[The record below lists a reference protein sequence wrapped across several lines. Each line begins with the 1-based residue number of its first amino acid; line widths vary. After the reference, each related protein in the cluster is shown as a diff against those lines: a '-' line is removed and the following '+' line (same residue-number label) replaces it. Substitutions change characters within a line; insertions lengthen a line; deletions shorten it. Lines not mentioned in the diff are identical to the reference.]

1 MKFNRR
7 VLSHLFAGAILA
19 FACTAVVAQESSI
32 KRDLKSA
39 FERYEL
45 TEIRL
50 PESAVESGSLTLRL
64 PTGGRTE
71 TLRLV
76 RYDLRAEDF
85 LAEDTGPLGRTPLEM
100 GVVNTFKGTV
110 EGVSGSEARL
120 TLGRKGIEGF
130 FETGSGRFFI
140 EPASK
145 YSTTAGPGLAVIYRT
160 EDSKN
165 GSDFWC
171 ESDIPSKI
179 EYGKTL
185 AAGGAAEAVQSLRRI
200 DLATDADQAYVNI
213 FGSATAAN
221 AEILSILN
229 MVEGTFASELNLTIR
244 VTFMHTWTSADP
256 FTGANT
262 SQMLDAFRL
271 HWNANY
277 PVLNYPRTAAHLFS
291 GKSTAQS
298 QGIAYLGVM
307 CSNSSYAYGI
317 SGYVSWAPGKFLIP
331 AHELGHN
338 LGANHA
344 EATQGCGNT
353 LMNATLSGSTPVSFC
368 PYSRTEITSYVS
380 SWGLCMAVVAE
391 PEFDFDGDRRAD
403 IALFRPETGAWY
415 LNRSQAGFSA
425 FTFGTAS
432 DKVVA
437 ADYDGD
443 GRADA
448 AIFREG
454 QWWMIRSGTNTVDVR
469 SFGTAGDLPVPA
481 DFDGD
486 GKADLAVFRPSTGF
500 WYRLFSS
507 TGSFTGAPFGQAGDV
522 PMPGD
527 YSGDGKADLSV
538 FRPEGGVW
546 FRLNSGNG
554 NVVITQFGMLGDKPV
569 SGDFDGDGRL
579 DVAVWRPAT
588 GAWYVLRSSNG
599 SFYAATFGIAGDV
612 PAPADFDGDG
622 KTDIAVYRP
631 ADGIWHR
638 LNSST
643 GSHNAFQFGL
653 PSDVPVQAR

>member
-19 FACTAVVAQESSI
+19 FACTAIVAQESSI
-32 KRDLKSA
+32 NRDLKSA

-45 TEIRL
+45 TEVRL

-76 RYDLRAEDF
+76 RHDLRAEDF
-85 LAEDTGPLGRTPLEM
+85 LAEDTGPMGRTPLDM
-100 GVVNTFKGTV
+100 GAVNTFKGSV

-120 TLGRKGIEGF
+120 TLGQKGIEGF

-145 YSTTAGPGLAVIYRT
+145 YSTAAGPGLAVIYRA

-165 GSDFWC
+165 GSGFWC

-185 AAGGAAEAVQSLRRI
+185 AAGSAAEAVQSLRRI

-213 FGSATAAN
+213 FGSAAAAN

-317 SGYVSWAPGKFLIP
+317 SGYVSWAPGKFL
-331 AHELGHN
+331 
-338 LGANHA
+338 
-344 EATQGCGNT
+344 
-353 LMNATLSGSTPVSFC
+353 
-368 PYSRTEITSYVS
+368 
-380 SWGLCMAVVAE
+380 
-391 PEFDFDGDRRAD
+391 
-403 IALFRPETGAWY
+403 
-415 LNRSQAGFSA
+415 
-425 FTFGTAS
+425 
-432 DKVVA
+432 
-437 ADYDGD
+437 
-443 GRADA
+443 
-448 AIFREG
+448 
-454 QWWMIRSGTNTVDVR
+454 
-469 SFGTAGDLPVPA
+469 
-481 DFDGD
+481 
-486 GKADLAVFRPSTGF
+486 
-500 WYRLFSS
+500 
-507 TGSFTGAPFGQAGDV
+507 
-522 PMPGD
+522 
-527 YSGDGKADLSV
+527 
-538 FRPEGGVW
+538 
-546 FRLNSGNG
+546 
-554 NVVITQFGMLGDKPV
+554 
-569 SGDFDGDGRL
+569 
-579 DVAVWRPAT
+579 
-588 GAWYVLRSSNG
+588 
-599 SFYAATFGIAGDV
+599 
-612 PAPADFDGDG
+612 
-622 KTDIAVYRP
+622 
-631 ADGIWHR
+631 
-638 LNSST
+638 
-643 GSHNAFQFGL
+643 
-653 PSDVPVQAR
+653 